1 MRSSWNSQDHLCEI
15 PTVQIAPT
23 SHHPRLRAPIRPPL
37 NRSHELPHLPNPN
50 PRRRRRRSAFTH
62 PSSSSIHATPPRSP
76 PPSTAA
82 APPSVVSP
90 PPNPIAGSPSTDPH
104 HRRRQRLPA
113 GLRRSPQPPAA
124 ATDPLRRKPSRRQPS
139 EAISKV
145 VFGGQVT
152 DEEFES
158 LNKRKPCSAPK
169 WKEMTGSG
177 IFAAEGEVEEDESA
191 NASATPIGTVSKNYQ
206 KIERERLLNSFL
218 FRTYIWNDIYRSTPP
233 GQFPAARVAV
243 FVPPDRRR
251 SEPVVA
257 KPIPSATNRRYKN
270 LCLPL
275 LVSAATPRRG
285 DAAARLA
292 SVTDSVVWALR
303 SCMLLDTS
311 QHPAAALAPVSSAH
325 SSNAAPYVSE
335 TRCFAASWIPLQ
347 RAEALREVL
356 PQALQSLHK
365 IFPLR

>member
-206 KIERERLLNSFL
+206 
-218 FRTYIWNDIYRSTPP
+218 
-233 GQFPAARVAV
+233 FPAARVAV